1 MLMKKRLIN
10 VLAWAA
16 AVWSALL
23 IVGFGVAILDGRAGP
38 VAVALINEPS
48 WLAPAPAIWTLL
60 YIWTG
65 YLRILPWRQVTNDD

>member
-16 AVWSALL
+16 AVWSAFH

-48 WLAPAPAIWTLL
+48 WLAPAPAIWLLL

-65 YLRILPWRQVTNDD
+65 DPRILPWKQVTNDD